1 MIDTVFFDI
10 GGVLLTISPE
20 TTIQQLAQY
29 TGLTIEDI
37 QNAFPKDAH
46 DKYEKGFIP
55 DEGFYQAYLKNLPS
69 HNGLTSLQF
78 WDAWSQLIV
87 GETEVIDVLKSVAK
101 SSKTWL
107 LSNTNP
113 MHIETEIHAYQFPHQ
128 VDGAVYSFDVGLRK
142 PDPAIYH
149 KACAM
154 AKTLPERCIFIDDL
168 KENIDAAISVGMN
181 GIHFKN
187 VDQLKNELEPFGV
200 LKIQ

>member
-29 TGLTIEDI
+29 TGLKKEDV
-37 QNAFPKDAH
+37 QNAFPEDAH
-46 DKYEKGFIP
+46 DEYEKGLIQ

-69 HNGLTSLQF
+69 HNGLTSSQF

-87 GETEVIDVLKSVAK
+87 GETDVIDVLRSVSK

-113 MHIETEIHAYQFPHQ
+113 MHIEKEIHVYQFPHQ

-142 PDPAIYH
+142 PDPAIYI

-154 AKTLPERCIFIDDL
+154 AETSPEKSIFIDDL
-168 KENIDAAISVGMN
+168 KENTDAAISVGMN
-181 GIHFKN
+181 GIHFNN
-187 VDQLKNELEPFGV
+187 VSQLIKELKSFGV
-200 LKIQ
+200 L

>member
-69 HNGLTSLQF
+69 HNGFTSLQF

-113 MHIETEIHAYQFPHQ
+113 MHIETEINQ
-128 VDGAVYSFDVGLRK
+128 
-142 PDPAIYH
+142 I
-149 KACAM
+149 
-154 AKTLPERCIFIDDL
+154 
-168 KENIDAAISVGMN
+168 
-181 GIHFKN
+181 
-187 VDQLKNELEPFGV
+187 
-200 LKIQ
+200 